1 MGRGLRSRLSSDL
14 YLDSSSHDG
23 DALCFAAAR
32 RFCRRRLMASLRSIF
47 LHASKIA
54 KTRNEMTQKSHGGP
68 R

>member
-47 LHASKIA
+47 LHVSKIA
-54 KTRNEMTQKSHGGP
+54 
-68 R
+68 